1 MNEMI
6 LFCAFRY
13 ALGRRTSAP
22 SLVAEEIMKNMDSI
36 SAYGKRQMIKE
47 IGEALSLGDECDK
60 MVWLSLKDALM
71 KAINM
76 KEKYYALFSCDA
88 HKASSSVMIFKGFFT
103 EEKLRDILLRD
114 IEKGY
119 YELADF
125 VKVKEDNIKMIMVN
139 IKYAYIVEAEI
150 NEEI

>member
-47 IGEALSLGDECDK
+47 IGDAQSLGDECDK
-60 MVWLSLKDALM
+60 MVWLSLKNALM
-71 KAINM
+71 KAVNM

-88 HKASSSVMIFKGFFT
+88 HKAHSSMRFKGFFT

-114 IEKGY
+114 IERGY
-119 YELADF
+119 YELDDF
-125 VKVKEDNIKMIMVN
+125 VKVKEDNMKMIMVN

-150 NEEI
+150 DEEI

>member
-1 MNEMI
+1 MYNLAI
-6 LFCAFRY
+6 LNK
-13 ALGRRTSAP
+13 
-22 SLVAEEIMKNMDSI
+22 LVN
-36 SAYGKRQMIKE
+36 KE
-47 IGEALSLGDECDK
+47 DK

-88 HKASSSVMIFKGFFT
+88 HKASSSMRFKGFFT
-103 EEKLRDILLRD
+103 EEKLRKILLRD
-114 IEKGY
+114 IERGY
-119 YELADF
+119 YEIDDF
-125 VKVKEDNIKMIMVN
+125 VKVKEDHIKMIMVN

>member
-22 SLVAEEIMKNMDSI
+22 SLVAEEIMKNMGSI

-47 IGEALSLGDECDK
+47 IEDAQSLGDECDK

-71 KAINM
+71 KAVNM
-76 KEKYYALFSCDA
+76 KEKYYVLFSCDA
-88 HKASSSVMIFKGFFT
+88 HKAYSSMRFKGFFT

-114 IEKGY
+114 IERGY
-119 YELADF
+119 YELDDF
-125 VKVKEDNIKMIMVN
+125 VEIKEDNIEMIMAN
-139 IKYAYIVEAEI
+139 IEYAYIVEAEI
-150 NEEI
+150 DEEI

>member
-22 SLVAEEIMKNMDSI
+22 SLVAEEIMKNMGSI

-47 IGEALSLGDECDK
+47 IEDAQFLGDECDK

-88 HKASSSVMIFKGFFT
+88 HKASSSMRFKGFFT
-103 EEKLRDILLRD
+103 EEKLREILLRD

-119 YELADF
+119 YELDDF
-125 VKVKEDNIKMIMVN
+125 IKVKEDHIKMIMVN

>member
-22 SLVAEEIMKNMDSI
+22 SLVAEEIMKNMGSI

-47 IGEALSLGDECDK
+47 IEDAQFLGDECDK

-71 KAINM
+71 KAVNM

-88 HKASSSVMIFKGFFT
+88 HKANSSMRFKGFFT
-103 EEKLRDILLRD
+103 EEKLREILLRD
-114 IEKGY
+114 IERGY

>member
-22 SLVAEEIMKNMDSI
+22 SLVAEEIIKNMGSI

-47 IGEALSLGDECDK
+47 IEDAQSLGDECDK
-60 MVWLSLKDALM
+60 IVWLSLKDALM

-88 HKASSSVMIFKGFFT
+88 HKAHSSMRFKGFFT
-103 EEKLRDILLRD
+103 EEKLREILLRD